1 MNNTTAAL
9 RTRTPRRWIP
19 AWLLPTFLLCSP
31 QSWANEPTHSP
42 TTEALSTC
50 LSTTVAGAAEAM
62 TIGQLKEACRELLT
76 QQANSSH
83 GSRPNDAF
91 EVRQEPAPQNQGA
104 DNTPHPTQPETTPE
118 ITEEYPIQ
126 EAPGSLLANRM
137 AMEELSRAS
146 RFMLTPHKRNYFLP
160 GSYHRRPNDAPYLNT
175 DTSLSELNHTEA
187 EMQLSIKILI
197 RENIFNDNG
206 HLYLGYTNHA
216 FWQIY
221 SDHDSAPFRETNHEP
236 ELILSFH
243 SDWEIFGFRNSVNEF
258 AINHQSNGQ
267 GKLLSRS
274 WNRLLIRSVFE
285 RGNYALAITPWY
297 RLPERAQRYPGD
309 PDGDDN
315 PDISDYLGHFEVNTA
330 YKYQDQIF
338 SVMLRNNFSTDNSTV
353 ELGWTFPV
361 TTNLRGY
368 LRYFDGYGHSLI
380 DYNVRQQVFG
390 IGIIF
395 TDLF

>member
-1 MNNTTAAL
+1 MTIAFCAPQTHCFNHK
-9 RTRTPRRWIP
+9 RYGTRAVATY
-19 AWLLPTFLLCSP
+19 WLLLLLMCLP
-31 QSWANEPTHSP
+31 VTYLWANEPEA
-42 TTEALSTC
+42 TTPSSQQLHEC
-50 LSTTVAGAAEAM
+50 LSTTISGAAESM
-62 TIGQLKEACRELLT
+62 TIGQLKESCRQLL
-76 QQANSSH
+76 QHNNAAHSNKAEQ
-83 GSRPNDAF
+83 PP
-91 EVRQEPAPQNQGA
+91 VLPPAPEQQ
-104 DNTPHPTQPETTPE
+104 Q
-118 ITEEYPIQ
+118 
-126 EAPGSLLANRM
+126 PGSLLANRL
-137 AMEELSRAS
+137 AMEELGRAS

-160 GSYHRRPNDAPYLNT
+160 GSYHRRPNDAPYSGT

-206 HLYLGYTNHA
+206 HIYLGYTNHA
-216 FWQIY
+216 FWQLY

-243 SDWEIFGFRNSVNEF
+243 NDWEIFGFRNSLNEF

-274 WNRLLIRSVFE
+274 WNRLMVRSVFE
-285 RGNYALAITPWY
+285 RGNYVLALTPWY
-297 RLPERAQRYPGD
+297 RLPEREQRYPGD

-315 PDISDYLGHFEVNTA
+315 PDISDYMGHFEANTA
-330 YKYQDQIF
+330 YKYNDHIF
-338 SVMLRNNFSTDNSTV
+338 SMMLRNNLSTDNGAV

-368 LRYFDGYGHSLI
+368 LRYFEGYGHSLI